1 MATSLKVRWDSATLM
16 QEMQRQF
23 HYTDTSTRSS
33 RTTST
38 QSTSRSWVEAISFGI
53 TKESN
58 VMCTLHSQSGGTSNC

>member
-1 MATSLKVRWDSATLM
+1 MATSLKVSWDSASLM

-23 HYTDTSTRSS
+23 HYIDTSTRSS

-38 QSTSRSWVEAISFGI
+38 PPTSRSWVEAITYGI

-58 VMCTLHSQSGGTSNC
+58 VMCTLHSRTSN